1 MSQAPLENTKAD
13 VRPDTGTL
21 PLMTYLHRSQ
31 TTTTITPIG
40 DKIDDRLW
48 PPRSA
53 PNEES
58 QADSG
63 FVDSS
68 GPIFSMYMEMAEEE
82 DKKLAESWQADADGI
97 LIFVRLYFLVPCLTP
112 AHSSILDWFILCRRR
127 IVYIGVDSGPSTE
140 PTRHIQ
146 LLPREFISG
155 YYCRPKS
162 IQYFGFPSHHPTPI
176 LSTHV
181 FRLGQFTLVLEL
193 SHQYFLCSPSDV
205 TTAMGTKIS
214 QGHADTLQ
222 SAQASSDTFVLC

>member
-21 PLMTYLHRSQ
+21 PLVTYLHRSQ

-40 DKIDDRLW
+40 DKTDDRLW

-112 AHSSILDWFILCRRR
+112 AN
-127 IVYIGVDSGPSTE
+127 
-140 PTRHIQ
+140 
-146 LLPREFISG
+146 
-155 YYCRPKS
+155 
-162 IQYFGFPSHHPTPI
+162 
-176 LSTHV
+176 
-181 FRLGQFTLVLEL
+181 
-193 SHQYFLCSPSDV
+193 
-205 TTAMGTKIS
+205 
-214 QGHADTLQ
+214 Q
-222 SAQASSDTFVLC
+222 S